1 MRSQSSVFLRALL
14 CLLLSTS
21 PVLCGVSASYNT
33 TNGMASTPEGN
44 KNVTNS
50 ESPTTAPPGTTSFT
64 TTAQI
69 RTTIK
74 STSSR
79 PQVPVKPTVKPEA
92 SATTTTNSRSAP
104 RSGVGVALCLIL
116 FICFLILLFFCA
128 YKWYIRNGRPSF
140 TETCR
145 RLTEW
150 VRNAWVAAGLRP
162 SSKDDE
168 EEEEDEEKEA
178 GKEAEEEK
186 TQGQYAEDDGGDS
199 DSSDYSN
206 VQGFTVSKKTE
217 ENEGDDDMS
226 SVELKDEKTEREKD
240 DLTVL

>member
-1 MRSQSSVFLRALL
+1 M
-14 CLLLSTS
+14 
-21 PVLCGVSASYNT
+21 
-33 TNGMASTPEGN
+33 
-44 KNVTNS
+44 
-50 ESPTTAPPGTTSFT
+50 
-64 TTAQI
+64 
-69 RTTIK
+69 
-74 STSSR
+74 
-79 PQVPVKPTVKPEA
+79 
-92 SATTTTNSRSAP
+92 
-104 RSGVGVALCLIL
+104 
-116 FICFLILLFFCA
+116 
-128 YKWYIRNGRPSF
+128 
-140 TETCR
+140 
-145 RLTEW
+145 
-150 VRNAWVAAGLRP
+150 AAGLRP

>member
-1 MRSQSSVFLRALL
+1 MRSSVFLRALL
-14 CLLLSTS
+14 CLLLSTV
-21 PVLCGVSASYNT
+21 PVLCGVSAIT
-33 TNGMASTPEGN
+33 TNVMASTPEGN
-44 KNVTNS
+44 ENVTNS
-50 ESPTTAPPGTTSFT
+50 ESPTTASPGTVIT

-69 RTTIK
+69 TTTIK
-74 STSSR
+74 STSSGA
-79 PQVPVKPTVKPEA
+79 QVPKTSAATISPPT
-92 SATTTTNSRSAP
+92 SRY
-104 RSGVGVALCLIL
+104 GVSVALCLIL

-140 TETCR
+140 TETRR
-145 RLTEW
+145 RLAEW

-178 GKEAEEEK
+178 GKEAEEDK
-186 TQGQYAEDDGGDS
+186 NQGQYAEDDGGDS

-206 VQGFTVSKKTE
+206 MEGLTVSKKTE
-217 ENEGDDDMS
+217 ENDGDDDMS
-226 SVELKDEKTEREKD
+226 SVELKNEKTEREKD